1 MRIFI
6 IIWLGQTVSI
16 IGSGMTAFAFTIWV
30 WELTHQVTAIA
41 LFGLFAQLPQVL
53 IAPIAGFIV
62 DRWNRKYLMIVG
74 DTVSGVV
81 AIAILLLY
89 STTHLQLWHLYL
101 AVAIQGIFEV
111 VQELAYST
119 SISTMMPKQHYS
131 RVSSL
136 RFLSDYGSSIIAPTL
151 AGILYSVIG
160 LVGILIIDIVSF
172 VFAVTTVLGVHIPQ
186 PSRTTVNTQSFT
198 NWKQEI
204 YFGWHYI
211 AVRPSLLAMLVLAF
225 VFTFAYDF
233 GLSIY
238 SPMVLA
244 LTGND
249 AKVLG
254 TLASAAGIGGIVGVL
269 LINSWGGFKRRIDG
283 VLLGMIG
290 VGLGKIIF
298 GLAKTPL
305 IWIPA
310 QFCSSLNFPILGSFC
325 DAIWLTK
332 VNPQIQGRVFATLKV
347 VTLIASTVAYLIAG
361 PLADYIFEPAMMP
374 DGSLAPILGWIFG
387 TGKGSGMA
395 VLYFISSLGMLL
407 IGLSG
412 YAFRTLRDVETILPD
427 HDANTALRK

>member
-6 IIWLGQTVSI
+6 FIWLGQTVSL
-16 IGSGMTAFAFTIWV
+16 IGSGMTGFAFTIWV
-30 WELTHQVTAIA
+30 WELTHQVTAIT
-41 LFGLFAQLPQVL
+41 LFGLFAQLPQML
-53 IAPIAGFIV
+53 IAPIAGLIV

-74 DTVSGVV
+74 DTVSGML
-81 AIAILLLY
+81 AIAVLLLY
-89 STTHLQLWHLYL
+89 LTNHLQLWHLYV
-101 AVAIQGIFEV
+101 AVAIRGIFEV
-111 VQELAYST
+111 IQELAYST
-119 SISTMMPKQHYS
+119 TISTMMPKQHYS

-136 RFLSDYGSSIIAPTL
+136 RFLADYGSSIIAPTL

-160 LVGILIIDIVSF
+160 LVGILIIDIVTF
-172 VFAVTTVLGVHIPQ
+172 LFAVTTVLGVHIPQ
-186 PSRTTVNTQSFT
+186 HSMTTVNTQTFT

-211 AVRPSLLAMLVLAF
+211 AVRPSLLAMLMLAF
-225 VFTFAYDF
+225 IFTFAYDF

-249 AKVLG
+249 TKVLG

-269 LINSWGGFKRRIDG
+269 LINSWGSFKRRIDG
-283 VLLGMIG
+283 VLLGIIG
-290 VGLGKIIF
+290 VSLGKIVF
-298 GLAKTPL
+298 GIAKTPL

-310 QFCSSLNFPILGSFC
+310 QFCSSLNFPILGSSC
-325 DAIWLTK
+325 DAIWLAK

-347 VTLIASTVAYLIAG
+347 VTVVASAVAYLIAG

-387 TGKGSGMA
+387 TAKGSGMA
-395 VLYFISSLGMLL
+395 VLYVISSLGMLL

-427 HDANTALRK
+427 HDAITTPQK

>member
-1 MRIFI
+1 MHIFI
-6 IIWLGQTVSI
+6 IIWLGQTFSI
-16 IGSGMTAFAFTIWV
+16 IGSGMTGFAFTIWV
-30 WELTHQVTAIA
+30 WELTHQVTAIT
-41 LFGLFAQLPQVL
+41 LFGLFAQLPQAL
-53 IAPIAGFIV
+53 IAPIAGLIV
-62 DRWNRKYLMIVG
+62 DRCNRKYLMIVG
-74 DTVSGVV
+74 DTVSGLL
-81 AIAILLLY
+81 AIAVLLLY
-89 STTHLQLWHLYL
+89 STSHLQLWHLYL

-111 VQELAYST
+111 IQELAYST
-119 SISTMMPKQHYS
+119 SISTMLPKQHYS

-136 RFLSDYGSSIIAPTL
+136 RFLADYGSSIIAPTL

-160 LVGILIIDIVSF
+160 LVGILIIDIMTF
-172 VFAVTTVLGVHIPQ
+172 VFAVTTVLGVRIPQ
-186 PSRTTVNTQSFT
+186 PSMTTANTQSFP

-204 YFGWHYI
+204 YLGWHYI
-211 AVRPSLLAMLVLAF
+211 AVRPSLLAMLALAF

-244 LTGND
+244 LTGNNTQ
-249 AKVLG
+249 VLG

-283 VLLGMIG
+283 VLLGIIG
-290 VGLGKIIF
+290 VSLGKIIF
-298 GLAKTPL
+298 GIAKTPL

-310 QFCSSLNFPILGSFC
+310 QFCSSLNFPILGSSC

-347 VTLIASTVAYLIAG
+347 VTLVASTVAYLIAG

-374 DGSLAPILGWIFG
+374 DGNLAPILGWIFG

-395 VLYFISSLGMLL
+395 VLYLISSLGMLL

-412 YAFRTLRDVETILPD
+412 YAFRPLRDVETILPD
-427 HDANTALRK
+427 RE

>member
-6 IIWLGQTVSI
+6 LIWLGQTVSI
-16 IGSGMTAFAFTIWV
+16 IGSGMTGFAFTIWV
-30 WELTHQVTAIA
+30 WELTHQVTAIT
-41 LFGLFAQLPQVL
+41 LFALFAQLPQAL
-53 IAPIAGFIV
+53 IAPIAGLIV

-74 DTVSGVV
+74 DTVSGML
-81 AIAILLLY
+81 AIAVLLLY
-89 STTHLQLWHLYL
+89 STSHLQLWHLYI

-111 VQELAYST
+111 IQELAYST

-136 RFLSDYGSSIIAPTL
+136 RFLADYGSSIIAPTL

-160 LVGILIIDIVSF
+160 LVGILIIDIVTF
-172 VFAVTTVLGVHIPQ
+172 LFAVTTVLGVDIPQ
-186 PSRTTVNTQSFT
+186 PSMTTVNTQSLT

-211 AVRPSLLAMLVLAF
+211 AVRPSLFAMLVLAF
-225 VFTFAYDF
+225 AFTFAYDF

-244 LTGND
+244 LTGNNT
-249 AKVLG
+249 KVLG

-269 LINSWGGFKRRIDG
+269 LTTSWGGFKRRING

-290 VGLGKIIF
+290 VSLGKIVFSI
-298 GLAKTPL
+298 AKTPL

-310 QFCSSLNFPILGSFC
+310 QFCSSLNFPILGSSC

-347 VTLIASTVAYLIAG
+347 VTVVASAVAYLIAG

-395 VLYFISSLGMLL
+395 VLYLISSVGMLL

-427 HDANTALRK
+427 HDATTARRK